1 MVCLCTTWTRPL
13 FWIRLDVSEE
23 VSSKLIQIW
32 AHRTLSFCENPIA
45 NEMSAKRRANRT
57 HGMDS
62 LISHAMIEF
71 WDLRVQ

>member
-1 MVCLCTTWTRPL
+1 MGSLKLACFTESGLLPSDSKTTSGKE
-13 FWIRLDVSEE
+13 D
-23 VSSKLIQIW
+23 
-32 AHRTLSFCENPIA
+32 A